1 MEGSGIR
8 DSFYFSRIS
17 YNALNHDVELR
28 LVNRT
33 IAAEVCRNKL
43 KLKKKWRDRSC
54 SNVISRSFNPYCQD
68 RYKDRLARY
77 RFTTDLNLN

>member
-17 YNALNHDVELR
+17 YNALNYDVELR
-28 LVNRT
+28 LVNRRT

-43 KLKKKWRDRSC
+43 KRNKLKLKK
-54 SNVISRSFNPYCQD
+54 NGGIEVVQ
-68 RYKDRLARY
+68 
-77 RFTTDLNLN
+77 T

>member
-28 LVNRT
+28 LVNRRT
-33 IAAEVCRNKL
+33 IAAEVCRNTL
-43 KLKKKWRDRSC
+43 KLKKMEGSKLFKR
-54 SNVISRSFNPYCQD
+54 
-68 RYKDRLARY
+68 
-77 RFTTDLNLN
+77 NLSQL

>member
-43 KLKKKWRDRSC
+43 KLKK
-54 SNVISRSFNPYCQD
+54 NGGIEVVQ
-68 RYKDRLARY
+68 
-77 RFTTDLNLN
+77 T